1 MAKLSEHLANL
12 SVRTKKAEDAVAT
25 AQKEAHDKIVA
36 RKEQARAAATAAT
49 EKANQDIK
57 AVKDTA
63 AGSWDD

>member
-1 MAKLSEHLANL
+1 M
-12 SVRTKKAEDAVAT
+12 AT